1 MILRFLDWGFLKS
14 FDVNYS
20 VLYSDLQEK
29 ERSKDERQ
37 RTKFHL
43 NFKRFT
49 VKHLNTGNY
58 SFPVTSSA
66 VEMLLPLLRSH
77 FYSASTALSMTRSV
91 LPRKTSEIKNKQA
104 QMILRKTVLH
114 LLSLFFF
121 LTCITACYCIFI

>member
-14 FDVNYS
+14 FDANYS

-29 ERSKDERQ
+29 ERSNDERQ

-43 NFKRFT
+43 KFKGFT

-66 VEMLLPLLRSH
+66 VEMLMTLLRSH
-77 FYSASTALSMTRSV
+77 FDCASTALSMTRSV